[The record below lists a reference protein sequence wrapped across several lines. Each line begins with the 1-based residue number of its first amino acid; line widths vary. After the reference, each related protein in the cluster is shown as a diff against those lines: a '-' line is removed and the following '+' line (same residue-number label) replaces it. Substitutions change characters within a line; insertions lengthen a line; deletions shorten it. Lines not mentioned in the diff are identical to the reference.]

1 MEPVRS
7 TRNPRVT
14 AAARLRRVRERR
26 RLGLTLLEGPHL
38 LQEALAAGV
47 DVLEVFGL
55 GSGDPGVPN
64 WVEVSEDVLQRL
76 ADTENPRGPV
86 AVMRIPALGS
96 VRRDHVVLGVND
108 PGNAGTL
115 IRTAAA
121 FGLDVTFRSDA
132 VDPWSPKVLRA
143 AAGSHFRTVIGD
155 PVPGTATIATVATG
169 GIAARDMGA
178 ALDPAR
184 QWAIVVGSEAHGLAA
199 DEVAAADVKVTI
211 PMPGGTESLNA
222 AVAGAI
228 VAYELALWRR
238 ADGAMISNR

>member
-14 AAARLRRVRERR
+14 AAARLRRARERK

-38 LQEALAAGV
+38 LEEALASGV
-47 DVLEVFGL
+47 EVLEVFGL
-55 GSGDPGVPN
+55 GSGDPSVPN
-64 WVEVSEDVLQRL
+64 WVEVTEEVLERL
-76 ADTENPRGPV
+76 ADTESPRGPV
-86 AVMRIPALGS
+86 AVMRIPPPATVTRDHLALGI
-96 VRRDHVVLGVND
+96 ND

-121 FGLDVTFRSDA
+121 FGLDVTIRRDA

-143 AAGSHFRTVIGD
+143 AAGSHFRTALGEV
-155 PVPGTATIATVATG
+155 VPDAATIATVVEG
-169 GIAARDMGA
+169 GVAAREMGA
-178 ALDPAR
+178 RLDPAR
-184 QWAIVVGSEAHGLAA
+184 QWAILVGSEAHGLSE
-199 DEVAAADVKVTI
+199 DEVNAADVKVTI

-228 VAYELALWRR
+228 VAYELAQWRG
-238 ADGAMISNR
+238 ADGGAVSNR

>member
-14 AAARLRRVRERR
+14 AAARLRRARERK

-38 LQEALAAGV
+38 LEEALAAGAE
-47 DVLEVFGL
+47 VLEVFGL
-55 GSGDPGVPN
+55 GSPQPAVPN
-64 WVEVSEDVLQRL
+64 WVEVTEDVLIRL
-76 ADTENPRGPV
+76 ADTESPRGPV
-86 AVMRIPALGS
+86 AVMRIPPA
-96 VRRDHVVLGVND
+96 VTATRDHLVLGVSD

-121 FGLDVTFRSDA
+121 FGLDVAFGSDA

-155 PVPGTATIATVATG
+155 RVRDAATIATVVKG
-169 GIAARDMGA
+169 GVAARELGTV
-178 ALDPAR
+178 LDPAR
-184 QWAIVVGSEAHGLAA
+184 RWAILVGSEAHGLSD
-199 DEVAAADVKVTI
+199 DEVAAADVQVTI

-228 VAYELALWRR
+228 VAYELALWRN
-238 ADGAMISNR
+238 AAGGVISNR